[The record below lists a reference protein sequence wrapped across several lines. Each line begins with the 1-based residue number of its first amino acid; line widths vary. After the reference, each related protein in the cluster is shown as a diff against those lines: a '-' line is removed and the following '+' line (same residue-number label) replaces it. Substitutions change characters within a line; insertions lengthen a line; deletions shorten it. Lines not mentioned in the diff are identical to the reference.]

1 MKRYRTI
8 LYAGL
13 LLLSLVSCT
22 NEEALKPSGTDKNY
36 FAAQDNATDEE
47 SVLRR
52 DFYKKNNCYVLFN
65 DTLRHEA
72 IGADPNG
79 VMQYMTELVDI
90 PYVMTSI
97 TGSVNKYQYLQAM
110 TDKRNAI
117 SFVENYLLTHLSNK
131 LKPFSWLLVNKID
144 QYNVSDANFDYVGEL
159 QYAVGN
165 RATSVAIGEI
175 STMTDQEKAAF
186 SQTVLSGIMVNKISL
201 QTSSTL
207 ASFTKYSSSLY
218 NGRTTDAVSTEEDN
232 ILAMNKAGFVTQH
245 YWGGIILMFTAYPNQ
260 EEDVSS
266 FVKLVLTKSDT
277 EVNELYTDFPIVLQK
292 YAAMKSI
299 IEQMGYIF

>member
-1 MKRYRTI
+1 MKKYRTI

-22 NEEALKPSGTDKNY
+22 SEEALKPSGVDKNY
-36 FAAQDNATDEE
+36 FAPEENATDEE

-72 IGADPNG
+72 IGADANG
-79 VMQYMTELVDI
+79 VMQYMTELVDV

-97 TGSVNKYQYLQAM
+97 TGTVNKYQYLQTMA
-110 TDKRNAI
+110 DKRNAI
-117 SFVENYLLTHLSNK
+117 SFIENYLLSHLSNK
-131 LKPFSWLLVNKID
+131 LRPFCWLLVNQID
-144 QYNVSDANFDYVGEL
+144 RYDIFNGDLQYAEEL

-165 RATSVAIGEI
+165 RATSVALGKI
-175 STMTDQEKAAF
+175 STMTDEDKTAF
-186 SQTVLSGIMVNKISL
+186 SQTILLGIMANKISL

-207 ASFTKYSSSLY
+207 APFTKYSSSLY
-218 NGRTTDAVSTEEDN
+218 NGHTTDPVSTEEEN

-245 YWGGIILMFTAYPNQ
+245 YWAGEYLILIAYPDQ
-260 EEDVSS
+260 AEDVSS
-266 FVKLVLTKSDT
+266 FVKLVLSKSES
-277 EVNELYTDFPIVLQK
+277 EVNELYADYPIILQK

-299 IEQMGYIF
+299 IKQMGYIF